1 MADTMPS
8 DPIHSPTRIVVFDV
22 DGTLIQGHSQI
33 LFAHD
38 IVRRGEASRVL
49 LIQIGWWYAL
59 YRLGIRLPVAQIQ
72 RRMVGAFAGMPID
85 HLHSMLDAFTT
96 DVLADRLF
104 PDALA
109 ELSARRRDGAHI
121 VLVSASLDM
130 IIDRLARMVGADGA
144 VATRLV
150 PPIDGRLSGRIESE
164 MVYGAAKLA
173 AMRRYA
179 DERFNDWVID
189 TAYGDHESDQFL
201 LAAAERAVVVN
212 PDQRL
217 ETIARRSG
225 WQVVRWR
232 RSGDRGSAGRSTGR
246 LRR

>member
-1 MADTMPS
+1 MTS
-8 DPIHSPTRIVVFDV
+8 DPIRSPTRIVAFDV
-22 DGTLIQGHSQI
+22 DGTLIEGQSQI

-38 IVRRGEASRVL
+38 IVRRGDASRVL

-72 RRMVGAFAGMPID
+72 RRMVGTFAGMPID
-85 HLHSMLDAFTT
+85 HMQSMVNAFIAE
-96 DVLADRLF
+96 VLADRLF

-109 ELSARRRDGAHI
+109 ELNARRRDGAHI
-121 VLVSASLDM
+121 VLVSASLDL

-164 MVYGAAKLA
+164 MVYGEAKLA

-179 DERFNDWVID
+179 DERFSDWVID

-225 WQVVRWR
+225 WQVVRWQ
-232 RSGDRGSAGRSTGR
+232 RSGDRDGAARSTGHP
-246 LRR
+246 RREDY